1 MSIRLYFPI
10 LFFTHNVNDNI
21 MDSLTKSLRKYLDSV
36 KISHTTMYNTD
47 CGNKIGNPTSTCF
60 ICECGNNTDREVSI
74 VIDIYPMDYMFF
86 LSAYPNVIISREN
99 IDKMHALEMKW
110 NRSGFMSTL
119 VIEEEKGVVM
129 PDIYCFKLTTCG
141 FSGENGLE
149 DSVWKRYIDKIEQ
162 EYSYI
167 EEHIKDVSD
176 DLPF

>member
-1 MSIRLYFPI
+1 
-10 LFFTHNVNDNI
+10 
-21 MDSLTKSLRKYLDSV
+21 
-36 KISHTTMYNTD
+36 
-47 CGNKIGNPTSTCF
+47 
-60 ICECGNNTDREVSI
+60 
-74 VIDIYPMDYMFF
+74 MDYMFF